1 MPGQKILLVDA
12 DSASLGYVARQL
24 TEAGYHVL
32 QASSAKKGLI
42 AAWRDRP
49 DVIIVDPAL
58 EDVPA
63 EEFAQKL
70 LKDARTAAVAL
81 IALSSLTD
89 LQRGQALL
97 QTGFHSYI
105 QKSKQA
111 IPDVLA
117 ALQALSTPS
126 HRVQAPAESISPPAA
141 QVPKPAPAPGPSG
154 SGLSVVFLSAKGGT
168 GTSSLCA
175 NLAMNI
181 AVNHPDERV
190 ALVDLVLPIGS
201 LSTLVDHT
209 GAIDLVDVA
218 AMSPDQITPDYLRS
232 SLKPLPDWH
241 VHLLEGCPNPDCGQ
255 RLNIASIPKIIA
267 ALQEAFDYVVIDI
280 GRALSRITL
289 PLIQRADL
297 IVLIVSTDLATIANT
312 KTVWEYLKAQ
322 GIDPEKVYTI
332 LNRAVGLEGLTKAEA
347 ESMIGLTIHIAL
359 PHLGGNFALA
369 NNLHKPLSLKYPND
383 TAAIVLKDAATQM
396 VSQAKRV
403 RG

>member
-1 MPGQKILLVDA
+1 MSGQKILLVDA

-32 QASSAKKGLI
+32 QAPSGKKGLI

-58 EDVPA
+58 PDVPA

-70 LKDARTAAVAL
+70 RKDVRTAAVPL

-89 LQRGQALL
+89 PQRGEALL
-97 QTGFHSYI
+97 QTGFHNYI

-117 ALQALSTPS
+117 ALKALSTS
-126 HRVQAPAESISPPAA
+126 SEHMEAPAESINPPTAPA
-141 QVPKPAPAPGPSG
+141 PKPASLPAPSG

-201 LSTLVDHT
+201 LSALVGHS
-209 GAIDLVDVA
+209 GAIDLVEVA
-218 AMSPDQITPDYLRS
+218 DMSPDRITPEYFRNS
-232 SLKPLPDWH
+232 MKPLPEWH
-241 VHLLEGCPNPDCGQ
+241 VHLLEGCPNPDCSQ
-255 RLNIASIPKIIA
+255 RLNIASVPKIIA
-267 ALQEAFDYVVIDI
+267 ALQGAFDFVVIDI

-312 KTVWEYLKAQ
+312 RTVWEYLRAH
-322 GIDPEKVYTI
+322 GVDPEKMYTI
-332 LNRAVGLEGLTKAEA
+332 LNRAVGLEGVTKTEA
-347 ESMIGLTIHIAL
+347 EGMIGLTIHVAV

-369 NNLHKPLSLKYPND
+369 NNLHKPLSLKFPND